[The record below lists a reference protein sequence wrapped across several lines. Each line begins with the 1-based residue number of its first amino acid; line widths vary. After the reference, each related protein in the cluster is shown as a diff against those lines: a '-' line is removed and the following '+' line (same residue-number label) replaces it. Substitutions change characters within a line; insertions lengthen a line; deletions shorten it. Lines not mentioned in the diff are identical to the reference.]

1 MSAIAGIWT
10 RGTSLPALA
19 LCEQL
24 LDAQAAFGPHHRASA
39 AAEGIALGRCLYR
52 TLPEDRF
59 DRQPLSRADT
69 LLVADLRIDN
79 REELLAT
86 LELGDG
92 AELADSEILLRGWS
106 RWREG
111 LLERL
116 LGDFAFAVWEPS
128 RQRLILVRDPMG
140 ERPLHF
146 SQAGGAFAFASLST
160 PLAGLPGMSGG
171 ADRDAIADFVA
182 DLPRRGPRSYH
193 RDVWRVEPGHLVIAD
208 RGGVRARRWWD
219 PRGPEISLPGA
230 ADYGEALRAEIDAAV
245 RRRLRRAAGAVGS
258 HLSGGLD
265 SGAVAASAGLLL
277 EARGERLQAFTSA
290 PRAAFDGP
298 APSGYVADESAAAAA
313 VAALHP
319 NIDHHIVRPP
329 ARESPLP
336 LLDRDHLLAGQPV
349 GNVMN
354 NLWWSRIAEEA
365 RDRGVT
371 VMLTGEAGNFALSAG
386 LGLDDL
392 ADLLRRGA
400 LARWLGE
407 SRALVS
413 SGRYRWKNVLNA
425 SFGPALP
432 PRAYRALRRL
442 AGDYADPGE
451 DLRLVA
457 PARKAA
463 VAARA
468 ATGGWDVAPSADS
481 RERRWRMLTM
491 IDPGN
496 FRKRSLALWGIE
508 ERDPT
513 ADARLVRFCFSL
525 PPEARLAHGVRR
537 PALRAA
543 LDWRL
548 PATALDHPV
557 RGFQA
562 ADWHERID
570 AERVRS
576 AFRPH
581 AEAAADIVDAEAL
594 EAAARSWPTGNFA
607 DRAQIYFY
615 RGKCLRALAAAHFV
629 AASGT

>member
-1 MSAIAGIWT
+1 MA
-10 RGTSLPALA
+10 
-19 LCEQL
+19 
-24 LDAQAAFGPHHRASA
+24 AQGLF
-39 AAEGIALGRCLYR
+39 
-52 TLPEDRF
+52 
-59 DRQPLSRADT
+59 
-69 LLVADLRIDN
+69 LVADLRIDN
-79 REELLAT
+79 RDELLAA
-86 LELGDG
+86 LGLG
-92 AELADSEILLRGWS
+92 GGGELADSELLLRGWS

-116 LGDFAFAVWEPS
+116 LGDFAFAVWEEA
-128 RQRLILVRDPMG
+128 RGRLILVRDPLG
-140 ERPLHF
+140 ERPLHYCE
-146 SQAGGAFAFASLST
+146 AGGAFAFASLGM
-160 PLAGLPGMSGG
+160 PLARLPGMVGG
-171 ADRDAIADFVA
+171 VDPEMLADFVG
-182 DLPRRGPRSYH
+182 DLPRRGPGSYH
-193 RDVWRVEPGHLVIAD
+193 RGVQRVEPGHVLVAD
-208 RGGVRARRWWD
+208 RGGVRTRRWWD
-219 PRGPEISLPGA
+219 PRGAEIRLPGA
-230 ADYGEALRAEIDAAV
+230 VAYGEALRQEIDAAV

-258 HLSGGLD
+258 HLSAGLD
-265 SGAVAASAGLLL
+265 SGAVAASAALLL
-277 EARGERLQAFTSA
+277 GARGERLRAFTSA
-290 PRAAFDGP
+290 PRAGFDGP
-298 APSGYVADESAAAAA
+298 APNGYVADESRAAAAA
-313 VAALHP
+313 AALHP
-319 NIDHHIVRPP
+319 NIDHHVVRPP

-336 LLDRDHLLAGQPV
+336 LLDRDHPLAGQPV
-349 GNVMN
+349 GNAMN

-365 RDRGVT
+365 RAHGVT

-386 LGLDDL
+386 LALDDL

-413 SGRYRWKNVLNA
+413 SGRYGWKNVLNA
-425 SFGPALP
+425 SLGPALP

-468 ATGGWDVAPSADS
+468 ATGGWDVAPSANS
-481 RERRWRMLTM
+481 RARRWRMLTM

-496 FRKRSLALWGIE
+496 FRKRSLVLWGIE

-525 PPEARLAHGVRR
+525 PPEARLAQGVRR

-543 LDWRL
+543 LDGRL
-548 PATALDHPV
+548 PAAALSHPV

-570 AERVRS
+570 GARVRA

-581 AEAAADIVDAEAL
+581 ADAAADIVDAEAL
-594 EAAARSWPTGNFA
+594 EAAARSWPTRNFA

-615 RGKCLRALAAAHFV
+615 RGKCLRALAAAHF
-629 AASGT
+629 AAANGS